1 MESDLAANLNNWKR
15 EEGKTSQMLLMADNI
30 QNMDSSYSLI
40 KQEGLIEG
48 SDNLK
53 RSQKRDSD
61 NSCDPNKNKLQNEL
75 QKQNESDNNGESPN
89 ISTSQDSSIHSLVS
103 TPSKKVQTEFPSSLS
118 LLQDD
123 ILFDSSEESSSEESI
138 ETSLRKWIQLFS
150 DPLNIK
156 LLDDSKLSQIQFTQ
170 NVHSL

>member
-15 EEGKTSQMLLMADNI
+15 GEGKTSQMLLMADNI

-89 ISTSQDSSIHSLVS
+89 ID
-103 TPSKKVQTEFPSSLS
+103 
-118 LLQDD
+118 
-123 ILFDSSEESSSEESI
+123 
-138 ETSLRKWIQLFS
+138 FS
-150 DPLNIK
+150 R
-156 LLDDSKLSQIQFTQ
+156 
-170 NVHSL
+170 